1 MLRRLFAYFVVLV
14 AILSSTGAIWS
25 GIRAGLEARMAAA
38 AQRGLE
44 TISDLVAAELTHTAI
59 ASMPMNGASVLRSLA
74 AQRPGFIRALR
85 DAESTHYRRIYF
97 FTAEGEA
104 LGLEDDIAT
113 MPTTRIVRL
122 ARMAVPDFGQSRR
135 GFLFEPY
142 ANDRRDLVVGVWR
155 WLPDV
160 GLGVVAERPYARFMQ
175 PLRWFDAA
183 FAALIVVLVSVA
195 MMMTRRY
202 LGESGAG
209 RAEKRCGP
217 YDIVRRLGDGSMSN
231 VYLARHR
238 YLLREVALK
247 RLKPHAQSDE
257 LSARFEREARLAGQ
271 LSHPNIVT
279 VLDHG
284 RAPGGGFYY
293 TMEYIKGLTLSQ
305 WVEGDGPLPPE
316 RAIHLLDQI
325 CAAVAAM
332 HARQLMHRDIKPD
345 NIMAYAA
352 HGEYDLVKL
361 LDFGL
366 IRDLDQDASRDLT
379 RDVRIL
385 GTPAYMAP
393 ERLIDPRRV
402 DMRSDLYSIA
412 CVGFF
417 LLTGRKPF
425 EATQD
430 GDLVQQVL
438 HIEAPHLGDLAPCIL
453 PAGLDALIAESL
465 AKDPGGRPE
474 SIALFRARLRRIAA
488 TCPWSPS
495 VARAWWQERE
505 HGVNAPGMRASL
517 LDASLT

>member
-1 MLRRLFAYFVVLV
+1 MPRHLAYFVAIV
-14 AILSSTGAIWS
+14 AAASLAISAWA
-25 GIRAGLEARMAAA
+25 GLRASLEARMAAS

-44 TISDLVAAELTHTAI
+44 TIVDLVSAELTQI
-59 ASMPMNGASVLRSLA
+59 ANASVTLQDARALEFMA
-74 AQRPGFIRALR
+74 AQRPEFMTALR
-85 DAESTHYRRIYF
+85 EVEENHFRHVYF
-97 FTAEGEA
+97 FDPQGRTLTITGDPVTAP
-104 LGLEDDIAT
+104 AT
-113 MPTTRIVRL
+113 EIVRL
-122 ARMAVPDFGQSRR
+122 AGSAVGGTERSLR
-135 GFLFEPY
+135 GTLFEPY
-142 ANDRRDLVVGVWR
+142 ADGNRQDVIGVWR
-155 WLPDV
+155 WLPKV
-160 GLGVVAERPYARFMQ
+160 GLGVVAERPYARFIQ
-175 PLRWFDAA
+175 PLHWFDAA
-183 FAALIVVLVSVA
+183 FAALIALLAAGA
-195 MMMTRRY
+195 MILARRH
-202 LGESGAG
+202 LGDIGAARESA
-209 RAEKRCGP
+209 RCGP

-238 YLLREVALK
+238 YLRREVALK

-257 LSARFEREARLAGQ
+257 LCARFEREARLASQ
-271 LSHPNIVT
+271 LAHPNIVT

-293 TMEYIKGLTLSQ
+293 AMEYIEGLTLTR

-316 RAIHLLDQI
+316 RAIHVLDQI
-325 CAAVAAM
+325 CAAVGAM
-332 HARQLMHRDIKPD
+332 HAHHLMHRDIKPD

-366 IRDLDQDASRDLT
+366 IRNLDQDASRDLT

-402 DMRSDLYSIA
+402 DVRSDLYSIA

-425 EATQD
+425 EASQD

-438 HIEAPHLGDLAPCIL
+438 HIEAPRLGGLAPSEP
-453 PAGLDALIAESL
+453 PADLDALIAESL
-465 AKDPGGRPE
+465 AKDPGDRPD
-474 SIALFRARLRRIAA
+474 SIALFRARLRQIAA

-495 VARAWWQERE
+495 VARAWWRERE
-505 HGVNAPGMRASL
+505 HCVNAPGTRAS